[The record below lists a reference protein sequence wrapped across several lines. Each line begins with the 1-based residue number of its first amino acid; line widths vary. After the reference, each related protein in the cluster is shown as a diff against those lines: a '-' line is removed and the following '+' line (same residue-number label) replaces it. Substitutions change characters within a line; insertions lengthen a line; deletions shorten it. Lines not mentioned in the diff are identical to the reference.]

1 MQNLSCARDRHLY
14 GAGPKRILALD
25 GGGVRGVLTIAFLER
40 LEMLLAE
47 AAGAPVRLCDWFDL
61 IGGTSTGAIIA
72 TLLALG
78 LSAHELKAVYDRLAP
93 HVFKRSRWR
102 VPGWSAK
109 FNSSALQKELDEVL
123 GDKRLK
129 SDDLQTGLGIVLKRL
144 DTGGAWVVINNPKS
158 KFWNTPEDKSFI
170 GNGELRLA
178 KLVRAS
184 TAAPHYFDPELIEI
198 AEGEMPGLFLDGG
211 LTPHNNPALVLF
223 LAAALPPVGINWK
236 LSPDQLS
243 IVSVGTGSFRPTLS
257 IAEAK
262 KSHAIGL
269 AVKALSAQIAENQ
282 RLTLTLMSWLGHT
295 SMIWPIDSEIGDVG
309 AIAPPFGAL
318 FRFNRL
324 DVLLEHKWLKETLD
338 IPVSAAELQWLRQ
351 MDNPA
356 SMPLLYDIGRQAAA
370 LQLKAEH
377 VKIW

>member
-1 MQNLSCARDRHLY
+1 
-14 GAGPKRILALD
+14 
-25 GGGVRGVLTIAFLER
+25 
-40 LEMLLAE
+40 
-47 AAGAPVRLCDWFDL
+47 
-61 IGGTSTGAIIA
+61 
-72 TLLALG
+72 
-78 LSAHELKAVYDRLAP
+78 
-93 HVFKRSRWR
+93 
-102 VPGWSAK
+102 
-109 FNSSALQKELDEVL
+109 
-123 GDKRLK
+123 
-129 SDDLQTGLGIVLKRL
+129 
-144 DTGGAWVVINNPKS
+144 
-158 KFWNTPEDKSFI
+158 
-170 GNGELRLA
+170 
-178 KLVRAS
+178 
-184 TAAPHYFDPELIEI
+184 
-198 AEGEMPGLFLDGG
+198 MPGLFLDGG

-236 LSPDQLS
+236 LNPDQLS